1 MSPRCHREDAVGARR
16 LQPVEGNGRGWL
28 SAIGYSSLPK
38 KRPAEHPWSSR
49 IIAEFAHR

>member
-1 MSPRCHREDAVGARR
+1 MM
-16 LQPVEGNGRGWL
+16 EGRPIAAA
-28 SAIGYSSLPK
+28 SCSSLPK